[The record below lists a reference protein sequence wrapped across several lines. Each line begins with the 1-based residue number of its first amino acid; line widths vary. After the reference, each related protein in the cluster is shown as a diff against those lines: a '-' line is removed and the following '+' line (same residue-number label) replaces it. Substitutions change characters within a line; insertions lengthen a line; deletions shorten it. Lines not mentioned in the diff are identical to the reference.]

1 MQAPMLVMNAG
12 AERDTGLKAQ
22 FGNIAAAK
30 AVADIIRT
38 TLGPRSML
46 KMILDPMGGIVMT
59 NDGNSILREIDVNH
73 PAAKSMIE
81 LSRTQDEEVGDGTTS
96 VIIVAGEILQVAEP
110 FLERKMHPRTIV
122 GAFNLALMD
131 IEDFLKK
138 LAVPLD
144 LQDEKAVMKIIRST
158 IGTKFVSRYGDLIC
172 KLALTS
178 VMLIREDDEV
188 STHEEKKNNDDE
200 TEPKKQ
206 SSSST
211 TEVSVGKHIETSLTS
226 KRNKKSGINIDLKRY
241 ARVERIPGG
250 AMEDSIVL
258 DGVMVNKD
266 VLHPQMRRRIENPRV
281 LCLDCA
287 LEYNKGESQTNIELI
302 KENDFEHYL
311 QVEEQYIE
319 DLCKQIVALKPDVV
333 TTEKGC
339 SDLAQHYLKAAGVS
353 VLRRVKKTD
362 NIRIARAVGA
372 TVGNRPHLMKNE
384 DVGTKCGLFEI
395 RTVSDDQFA
404 YFVQCKSPK
413 ACTIILR
420 GGSKEVLQE
429 CERNLQDAMCVARNI
444 IENPKILPGGGAT
457 EMAISSFINEK
468 SKSVEGVMSWPYRA
482 VANAIEIIPRTLIN
496 NCGQN
501 PIKIITQLRAKHNS
515 KDEKASYF
523 GINGNTG
530 EIVNMYDYGIWEP
543 YVVKLETIKTAIES
557 ASMILRID
565 DVVSGMRNADDRRK
579 PGDGLSKTG
588 IVEYAPGQEDD

>member
-1 MQAPMLVMNAG
+1 MQAPLLVMNAA

-22 FGNIAAAK
+22 FGNITAAK

-81 LSRTQDEEVGDGTTS
+81 LSRSQDEEVGDGTTS
-96 VIIVAGEILQVAEP
+96 VIIIAGEILQVAEP

-138 LAVPLD
+138 IALPLD
-144 LQDEKAVMKIIRST
+144 INDEKAVMKIIRST

-172 KLALTS
+172 KLALNA
-178 VMLIREDDEV
+178 VVLIREDDN
-188 STHEEKKNNDDE
+188 SLTHDEKKSEGEDIE
-200 TEPKKQ
+200 IKK
-206 SSSST
+206 T
-211 TEVSVGKHIETSLTS
+211 LTEVSVGKHLETSLAS
-226 KRNKKSGINIDLKRY
+226 KKNQRSGVNIDLKRY
-241 ARVERIPGG
+241 ARVERVPGG
-250 AMEDSIVL
+250 TIEDSVVL

-266 VLHPQMRRRIENPRV
+266 IIHPQMKRRIENPRI

-287 LEYNKGESQTNIELI
+287 LEYNKGESQTNIELL
-302 KENDFEHYL
+302 KENDFENYL
-311 QVEEQYIE
+311 KVEEQYIE
-319 DLCKQIVALKPDVV
+319 DVCKQIIALKPDVV

-339 SDLAQHYLKAAGVS
+339 SDLAQHYLKNAGIS

-372 TVGNRPHLMKNE
+372 TIGNRPHLMKNE

-395 RTVSDDQFA
+395 RNVSDDQFA

-413 ACTIILR
+413 ACTIVLR
-420 GGSKEVLQE
+420 GGSKDVLQE
-429 CERNLQDAMCVARNI
+429 VERNLQDAMCVARNI

-457 EMAISSFINEK
+457 EMAISSYLNEK
-468 SKSVEGVMSWPYRA
+468 SKTIEGVMAWPYRS
-482 VANAIEIIPRTLIN
+482 VSTAIEIIPRTLIN
-496 NCGQN
+496 NCGQQ
-501 PIKIITQLRAKHNS
+501 PIKILTQLRAKHTS
-515 KDEKASYF
+515 KDEHAHYY

-530 EIVNMYDYGIWEP
+530 EIVDMHQYGIWEP
-543 YVVKLETIKTAIES
+543 YTVKMETIKTAIES

-579 PGDGLSKTG
+579 PGDGLNKSG